1 MSWALQEYKV
11 QVKPTP
17 SLFSIYMGK
26 PVVQFTVWV
35 NGKQNSE
42 KVNFLRNSVY
52 HLHKPVPFKAKQLRK
67 PETGMV
73 SNTTFSIEHEFP
85 SGKTAL
91 PFQIFPYSWKFSTG
105 MTLKNVFNL
114 LSDRIFR
121 KHFVNGKQPY
131 ILLMWSLCGGIS
143 RCQYQIHVIILAS
156 LMSS

>member
-1 MSWALQEYKV
+1 MSSALQEYRV

-26 PVVQFTVWV
+26 PVMAFTVWV

-42 KVNFLRNSVY
+42 KVNSLRNSVY
-52 HLHKPVPFKAKQLRK
+52 HLHKPVPFKGKRLQK

-73 SNTTFSIEHEFP
+73 SNTSFSIEHEFP

-91 PFQIFPYSWKFSTG
+91 PFQIFPCSWKFSTG
-105 MTLKNVFNL
+105 RTLENVFNL

-121 KHFVNGKQPY
+121 KHFVKSIQPY
-131 ILLMWSLCGGIS
+131 ILL
-143 RCQYQIHVIILAS
+143 
-156 LMSS
+156 

>member
-26 PVVQFTVWV
+26 PVIQFTVWV

-52 HLHKPVPFKAKQLRK
+52 HLHKPVPFMGKRLRK

-73 SNTTFSIEHEFP
+73 SNMTF
-85 SGKTAL
+85 T
-91 PFQIFPYSWKFSTG
+91 
-105 MTLKNVFNL
+105 
-114 LSDRIFR
+114 D
-121 KHFVNGKQPY
+121 
-131 ILLMWSLCGGIS
+131 ILLLLEIFHWNDPKSRVQFTFRPYFRETFWYLCELVVVNV
-143 RCQYQIHVIILAS
+143 RFL
-156 LMSS
+156 SSS